1 MYKEQFHITRSF
13 QMKIRQPLDKDI
25 EESISA
31 WGRELY
37 HMNFKISSKSETQW
51 SSIQFSIY

>member
-1 MYKEQFHITRSF
+1 
-13 QMKIRQPLDKDI
+13 MKIRQPLDKDI